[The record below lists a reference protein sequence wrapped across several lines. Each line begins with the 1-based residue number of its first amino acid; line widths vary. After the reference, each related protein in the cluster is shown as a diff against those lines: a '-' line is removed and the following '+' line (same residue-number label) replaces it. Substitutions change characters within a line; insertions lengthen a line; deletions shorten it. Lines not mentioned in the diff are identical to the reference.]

1 MPFMLDEWEVH
12 LPIPLPRMPQHH
24 IKIYQVTQPS
34 ETGPP
39 KPPKRNTCKHTNNY
53 VDANFQESSTLSQV
67 LPIPQRFE
75 SDNYK
80 NQENHSKCKLMGAD
94 PTWIYKVGNKISMA
108 TGRIHDNTFL
118 VAFFTQKGYPNRD
131 GMSL

>member
-1 MPFMLDEWEVH
+1 
-12 LPIPLPRMPQHH
+12 MPQHH
-24 IKIYQVTQPS
+24 IKTNQVTQPS

-39 KPPKRNTCKHTNNY
+39 KPPKRNTRKHTNNY

-80 NQENHSKCKLMGAD
+80 NQENHSKMQTHGSGPYLD
-94 PTWIYKVGNKISMA
+94 LES
-108 TGRIHDNTFL
+108 R
-118 VAFFTQKGYPNRD
+118 
-131 GMSL
+131 